1 MAQNSNAFVQ
11 TFEKGLQILE
21 YLVEEKTVSVTGVAK
36 RMGIQKSASYR
47 FLNTLRLHGYVD
59 KDQHNSYRLTD
70 RLSKLGKGMVPKR
83 EFYNIVAQFLD
94 NLAKKNKENNGI
106 CNLGMWN
113 GKEIVYMVQSAND
126 KYMLLTVGS
135 TVPAYCS
142 ALGKA
147 VLAYLPDEALE
158 NYIQRTEFVTFTE
171 STVNSAERLR
181 ADLQAVREKGYALM
195 DDELYPGLKG
205 LAMPVINGSAPDH
218 LRSRGPAGG
227 ANAQAPA
234 GNSAGHRGLHGDPCR
249 PIAHCTYFKG
259 ELSRACPLRDQ
270 SRSAPR
276 AGPLRRSGFSALR
289 SLFFPAGPRKR
300 Q

>member
-126 KYMLLTVGS
+126 KYMLLTVEARFRP
-135 TVPAYCS
+135 TVPRWARPYWPICPTRPWKIIS
-142 ALGKA
+142 
-147 VLAYLPDEALE
+147 
-158 NYIQRTEFVTFTE
+158 
-171 STVNSAERLR
+171 
-181 ADLQAVREKGYALM
+181 
-195 DDELYPGLKG
+195 
-205 LAMPVINGSAPDH
+205 SAPNSSP
-218 LRSRGPAGG
+218 SRKA
-227 ANAQAPA
+227 
-234 GNSAGHRGLHGDPCR
+234 R
-249 PIAHCTYFKG
+249 
-259 ELSRACPLRDQ
+259 
-270 SRSAPR
+270 
-276 AGPLRRSGFSALR
+276 
-289 SLFFPAGPRKR
+289 
-300 Q
+300 

>member
-181 ADLQAVREKGYALM
+181 ADLQAVRER
-195 DDELYPGLKG
+195 
-205 LAMPVINGSAPDH
+205 AMPSWTTSSTPASKAWPCRSSTAARRSAT
-218 LRSRGPAGG
+218 RSASPRPSTVPRASWWSKCSSPCRKQCRTSWPAWRSM
-227 ANAQAPA
+227 PT
-234 GNSAGHRGLHGDPCR
+234 NSALHVFQR
-249 PIAHCTYFKG
+249 RIAPGPVRCG
-259 ELSRACPLRDQ
+259 I
-270 SRSAPR
+270 R
-276 AGPLRRSGFSALR
+276 AGAPHARDR
-289 SLFFPAGPRKR
+289 
-300 Q
+300 

>member
-195 DDELYPGLKG
+195 DDELYPGL
-205 LAMPVINGSAPDH
+205 
-218 LRSRGPAGG
+218 
-227 ANAQAPA
+227 
-234 GNSAGHRGLHGDPCR
+234 
-249 PIAHCTYFKG
+249 
-259 ELSRACPLRDQ
+259 
-270 SRSAPR
+270 
-276 AGPLRRSGFSALR
+276 
-289 SLFFPAGPRKR
+289 
-300 Q
+300 

>member
-47 FLNTLRLHGYVD
+47 FLNTLRLHSYVD

-70 RLSKLGKGMVPKR
+70 RLSKLGKGVVPKR

-147 VLAYLPDEALE
+147 VLAYLPDEAVE

-181 ADLQAVREKGYALM
+181 ADLRAVREKGYALM

-205 LAMPVINGSAPDH
+205 LALPVINGSAPV
-218 LRSRGPAGG
+218 RYAVSVTQTIYGPASQLVEQMLKPLQETVQDIV
-227 ANAQAPA
+227 ACMELHNA
-234 GNSAGHRGLHGDPCR
+234 
-249 PIAHCTYFKG
+249 
-259 ELSRACPLRDQ
+259 E
-270 SRSAPR
+270 
-276 AGPLRRSGFSALR
+276 
-289 SLFFPAGPRKR
+289 
-300 Q
+300 